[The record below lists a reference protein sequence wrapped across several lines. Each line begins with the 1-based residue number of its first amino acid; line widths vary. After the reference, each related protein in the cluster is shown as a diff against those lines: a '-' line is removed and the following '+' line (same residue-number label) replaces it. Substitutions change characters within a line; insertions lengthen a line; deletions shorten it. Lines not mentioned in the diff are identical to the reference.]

1 MKLFDRNSLITIQ
14 FCWLPTNSW
23 TKVLFLIPEGKKKDN
38 KQNKKMLLTYK
49 ANENLRSILQAA
61 MTPLEYGPT
70 SIKWAICVFP
80 KLKAIFFL

>member
-1 MKLFDRNSLITIQ
+1 
-14 FCWLPTNSW
+14 
-23 TKVLFLIPEGKKKDN
+23 
-38 KQNKKMLLTYK
+38 MLLTYK